1 MGKYSR
7 HVWPGNGEDVHV
19 HSGQGQANKGEGN
32 GDGASG
38 ILKIVGAVVALVV
51 CYYVLEWLMPLLLGA
66 AVLCGLAWAVSA
78 SA

>member
-1 MGKYSR
+1 MGKQSR

-19 HSGQGQANKGEGN
+19 HSRQGQANKGEGN
-32 GDGASG
+32 GDGFFD
-38 ILKIVGAVVALVV
+38 IPKIVGAVVALVV
-51 CYYVLEWLMPLLLGA
+51 CYYVIEWLMPLLLGV